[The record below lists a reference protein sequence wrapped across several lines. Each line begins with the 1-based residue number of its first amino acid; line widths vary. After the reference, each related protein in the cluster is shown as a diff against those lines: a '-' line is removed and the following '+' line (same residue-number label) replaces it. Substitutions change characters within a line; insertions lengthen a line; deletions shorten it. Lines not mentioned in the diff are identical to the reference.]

1 MSTINIQYYKT
12 PQAEFILGSYSE
24 RLCLLDFRYRKM
36 RSVVDVRVQRGLK
49 AKFVEQ
55 DDLLLAETRSQID
68 EYLLG
73 QRTEFDLP
81 LLTVG
86 SEFQERVWDALRE
99 VPYGETSTY
108 LELARRIG
116 KENAVRAVASANGA
130 NAIALIIPCHRIIG
144 SNGEL
149 IGYGGGIPLKQ
160 KLLKLENSMFS
171 LF

>member
-1 MSTINIQYYKT
+1 MD
-12 PQAEFILGSYSE
+12 A
-24 RLCLLDFRYRKM
+24 
-36 RSVVDVRVQRGLK
+36 RVQRGLK
-49 AKFVEQ
+49 AEFVEQ

-116 KENAVRAVASANGA
+116 NENAVRAVASANGA

-160 KLLKLENSMFS
+160 KLLKLENSLFS

>member
-1 MSTINIQYYKT
+1 M
-12 PQAEFILGSYSE
+12 
-24 RLCLLDFRYRKM
+24 
-36 RSVVDVRVQRGLK
+36 DVRVQRGLK